1 MRLAA
6 SFAFVASLA
15 IGLAACGSEPP
26 PKTAPNYAVRPAD
39 ELLVRRVQAAYDA
52 VRRSARFW
60 PGFDKTNV
68 QAMLIYDERGE
79 WFFGQSQDLRGFHRT
94 GQIMNGLPV
103 NYAEPSLFLTGEVKP
118 YARIRKQDGWLG
130 RIGWRDFDADT
141 RHPRSEPMM
150 IMQEL
155 TTAKQNH
162 RMIAST
168 EDWISV
174 YVHECFH
181 VFQHEFAD
189 LRNAQKI
196 GWDETDD
203 RSVLD
208 KLAASGDYERA
219 VTAEFVMLNDA
230 VTEATTKDSA
240 RHTLKRWLAAREERV
255 RRFQK
260 DFAKAGG
267 KGDLDRVDM
276 FLTSSEGTAKYV
288 EHLYV
293 TTPEAFD
300 DPSLVGDPLARQY
313 VPPENAGAKKL
324 IRRTVTYRG
333 VGNYFYTIGDL
344 VSRLLD
350 VADESWKSKAFDRS
364 TLLMGAVAALPE

>member
-1 MRLAA
+1 MRTALLAA
-6 SFAFVASLA
+6 LVLPFALAS
-15 IGLAACGSEPP
+15 GGCVGTPEPQAP
-26 PKTAPNYAVRPAD
+26 PKFALRPAD
-39 ELLVRRVQAAYDA
+39 DMLVRRVQAAYDA
-52 VRRSARFW
+52 VKRSARFW
-60 PGFDKTNV
+60 PGFDKTEV
-68 QAMLIYDERGE
+68 KAMLIYDARGE
-79 WFFGQSQDLRGFHRT
+79 WFFGQSGDLRGFYRT
-94 GQIMNGLPV
+94 GQMMNGLPI

-141 RHPRSEPMM
+141 SHPRSEPMM

-155 TTAKQNH
+155 GTAKENH
-162 RMIAST
+162 RSISST

-181 VFQHEFAD
+181 VFQHDFAD
-189 LRNAQKI
+189 VRKAQKI
-196 GWDETDD
+196 GWDETGD
-203 RSVLD
+203 RDVLD
-208 KLAASGDYERA
+208 KLASSGEYEGA
-219 VTAEFVMLNDA
+219 VAAEFVILNGA

-240 RHTLKRWLAAREERV
+240 RQTLRRWLAAREERIK
-255 RRFQK
+255 RFAK

-267 KGDLDRVDM
+267 KGDLDKVDM

-288 EHLYV
+288 ENMYL

-300 DPSLVGDPLARQY
+300 DPALAGDPAARQY
-313 VPPENAGAKKL
+313 VPPESAGSKK
-324 IRRTVTYRG
+324 IVRRTITYRR

-350 VADESWKSKAFDRS
+350 VADEGWKSKVFDRS
-364 TLLMGAVAALPE
+364 HLLIGAVAALPQ